1 MIVVAICSI
10 QCIWI
15 SVSPCPQNVDN
26 GNVMGVI
33 ERKPPSSFSRRS
45 SSGNGGFEHYH
56 PPVQSF
62 PFASRTLHPTSTLR
76 PYSRDPSRS
85 SPFISPSSFATPPLS
100 SFFYDFRLS
109 RTSSRIIY
117 HSSPLPSMSLPPL
130 CFLLSATAYP
140 QRIRRYTHGRF
151 PTLPLPPPS
160 FASSDPR
167 VSSPRRASPS
177 ASVFF
182 SVTSPSFLLLL
193 ILLLVAATPLFS
205 TYFPFPSQY

>member
-62 PFASRTLHPTSTLR
+62 PFASRTLRLVSHVN
-76 PYSRDPSRS
+76 
-85 SPFISPSSFATPPLS
+85 PSSIQPRSFSLIPFHLPHLPSPPLLSLPS
-100 SFFYDFRLS
+100 STTSVSLVPRVALYTIPPPCPPCRSLPSVFFFQPPPTPNAYGATHTVAFRLF
-109 RTSSRIIY
+109 
-117 HSSPLPSMSLPPL
+117 HSPLPLSLPLIPEFHPRGEPL
-130 CFLLSATAYP
+130 R
-140 QRIRRYTHGRF
+140 Q
-151 PTLPLPPPS
+151 
-160 FASSDPR
+160 
-167 VSSPRRASPS
+167 
-177 ASVFF
+177 
-182 SVTSPSFLLLL
+182 
-193 ILLLVAATPLFS
+193 PLFS
-205 TYFPFPSQY
+205 SL

>member
-62 PFASRTLHPTSTLR
+62 PFASRTLHPTST
-76 PYSRDPSRS
+76 
-85 SPFISPSSFATPPLS
+85 PSSIQPRSFSLIPFHLPIFLRHPSSLFLLLRLPSLSYLELHYIPFLPLALHVAPSPLFSSFSHRLPPTHTALHTRSLSDSSTPPL
-100 SFFYDFRLS
+100 
-109 RTSSRIIY
+109 
-117 HSSPLPSMSLPPL
+117 PLSLPLIPEFHPRGEPL
-130 CFLLSATAYP
+130 R
-140 QRIRRYTHGRF
+140 Q
-151 PTLPLPPPS
+151 
-160 FASSDPR
+160 
-167 VSSPRRASPS
+167 
-177 ASVFF
+177 
-182 SVTSPSFLLLL
+182 
-193 ILLLVAATPLFS
+193 PLFS
-205 TYFPFPSQY
+205 SL